1 MSVAVPPDPGLTLS
15 RSTETLFRP
24 FRLGKLDL
32 ANRIVMAPM
41 TRSHSPGGVPGPDVA
56 AYYRRRAE
64 GGVGLIVTEGTY
76 VPHPAAGFD
85 SSVPRFY
92 GADALDGWRQVAE
105 HVHAGNGRI
114 FPQLWHVGVVIRPGQ
129 EPAPGVRPAG
139 PSGLAGPGQQIAE
152 PMTQSDIDA
161 VVEAFGKAAHS
172 AQALGFDG
180 VELHGA
186 HGYLIDQFFWEGTNQ
201 RTDRYGGDLVAR
213 TRFAVEVIQE
223 VRRRVGPDFPVVLR
237 FSQWKLQ
244 DFDAKLA
251 RTPQELEKF
260 LSTLAATGVDAFHC
274 STRRF
279 WEPEFQGSDLNLAG
293 WTKKLTGKPSITVGS
308 VTLTDEF
315 VRSFR
320 TDETT
325 GVSGIDNLLDR
336 MERDEFDLVAIGR
349 SLIANPNW
357 AEIVRRRELSE
368 LRSFQRDILAELI

>member
-293 WTKKLTGKPSITVGS
+293 WTKKADRQTEHHGRLRDAHGRIRPFVPHRRDNRRKRHRQPARSDGARR
-308 VTLTDEF
+308 
-315 VRSFR
+315 VRSGGNRPF
-320 TDETT
+320 
-325 GVSGIDNLLDR
+325 SDR
-336 MERDEFDLVAIGR
+336 Q
-349 SLIANPNW
+349 
-357 AEIVRRRELSE
+357 SE
-368 LRSFQRDILAELI
+368 LGGDRAQA